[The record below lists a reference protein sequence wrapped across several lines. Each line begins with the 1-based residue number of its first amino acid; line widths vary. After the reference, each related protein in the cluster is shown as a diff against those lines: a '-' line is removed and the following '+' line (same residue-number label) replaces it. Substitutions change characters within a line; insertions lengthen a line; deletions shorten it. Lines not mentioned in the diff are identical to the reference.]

1 MQEGGP
7 DDDEEG
13 IPGHVSESKS
23 DSEEVIPCS
32 LLYLFIL
39 VYELRLL
46 VICRLLDNAIMF
58 ILQEEELPTGQD
70 SAFFV
75 QAEVPLGMMKSRA
88 NFLPCKLS
96 STAFLYPCQVV
107 RLLSKLR
114 LHQGLLLASMLLVG
128 VCQSNDDDV
137 SPRKQALRAE
147 IKHLRAEN
155 LKLKAQVQHRSIYLM
170 WQY

>member
-32 LLYLFIL
+32 LLYLFIV

-75 QAEVPLGMMKSRA
+75 QPEGATRADHAPAKLPTLQTQLHRFFVPLPSRQTA
-88 NFLPCKLS
+88 QQVEIPPGS
-96 STAFLYPCQVV
+96 SSGVDVV
-107 RLLSKLR
+107 
-114 LHQGLLLASMLLVG
+114 GG
-128 VCQSNDDDV
+128 CQSNDDDD

-155 LKLKAQVQHRSIYLM
+155 LKLKARVQHRSIYLM